1 MELPNMELPDDV
13 LRLVREYARPQFQY
27 FKEYNHALRI
37 VGKKSWK
44 GLKDKLHTNPEQV
57 LPALFVYQDAF
68 LRKKEVYELREAIR
82 MQTKKERSDE
92 MDLPNQAIYAKRA
105 GEDSFWLCEGILY
118 EKDEYEYLEHL

>member
-57 LPALFVYQDAF
+57 LPALLVYQDAF

-92 MDLPNQAIYAKRA
+92 MDLHNQAFYAKRA
-105 GEDSFWLCEGILY
+105 EEDSFWFLARILY